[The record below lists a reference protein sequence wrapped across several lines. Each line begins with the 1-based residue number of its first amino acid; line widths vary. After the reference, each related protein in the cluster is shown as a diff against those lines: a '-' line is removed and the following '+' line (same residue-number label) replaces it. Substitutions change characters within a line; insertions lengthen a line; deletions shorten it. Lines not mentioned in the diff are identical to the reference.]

1 MLFHTM
7 AICVGKVQ
15 PFLKVHYRATETPLD
30 LCDHA
35 PTLMENA
42 GAFPLVVIR
51 ELRSEGVVGRHLDCV
66 MLSV

>member
-15 PFLKVHYRATETPLD
+15 PFLKVHDGAAETSLY

-42 GAFPLVVIR
+42 GAFPLVIIG
-51 ELRSEGVVGRHLDCV
+51 ELRSKGVVG
-66 MLSV
+66 